1 MALRI
6 FSLFVLLLS
15 SSLVLAAPVSIND
28 ASAEQ
33 ITNSLKGIGPS
44 KAAAIIKYRSEN
56 GPFKTV
62 DELTEIKGIGP
73 KTIERNRVDIIINPA
88 NDMSS

>member
-1 MALRI
+1 MLLRI
-6 FSLFVLLLS
+6 ISLFVLLFS

-33 ITNSLKGIGPS
+33 ITHSLKGIGPS
-44 KAAAIIKYRSEN
+44 KAAAIIKYRDEN
-56 GPFKTV
+56 GPFKTA

-73 KTIERNRVDIIINPA
+73 KTIERNRVDIIINPT